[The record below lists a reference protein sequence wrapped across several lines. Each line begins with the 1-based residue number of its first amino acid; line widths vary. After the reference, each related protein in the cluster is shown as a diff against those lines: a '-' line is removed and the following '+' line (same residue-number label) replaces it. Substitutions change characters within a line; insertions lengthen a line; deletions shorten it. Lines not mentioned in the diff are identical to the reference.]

1 MSMEISYGFIE
12 VVEYVVIEAINK
24 EGKWIS

>member
-12 VVEYVVIEAINK
+12 AVKYVVIEAINK
-24 EGKWIS
+24 EGK